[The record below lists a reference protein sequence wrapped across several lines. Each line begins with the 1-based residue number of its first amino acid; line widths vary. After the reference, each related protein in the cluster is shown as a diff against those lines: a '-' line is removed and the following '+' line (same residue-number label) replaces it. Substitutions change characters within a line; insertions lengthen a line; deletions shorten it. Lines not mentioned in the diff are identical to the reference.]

1 VPSWPRNGLTL
12 ATTPTRSALL
22 ATSIGTCSDFEG
34 IAPYFQAFL
43 ARAYLG
49 KALGDPAF
57 RATLPNALRYLLSR
71 RDVGVGVL
79 ARLTRR
85 SY

>member
-1 VPSWPRNGLTL
+1 
-12 ATTPTRSALL
+12 LL
-22 ATSIGTCSDFEG
+22 GTCDLVRRGMVEVLYRLR
-34 IAPYFQAFL
+34 PHTL

-49 KALGDPAF
+49 KALGDLTF

-71 RDVGVGVL
+71 RGVGAEIL
-79 ARLTRR
+79 SRLTRR